1 MIVGLEQPCSL
12 SRMKLFCTLHVLK
25 PGLLDLKEERDPEF
39 ESPKQIIDSNFEQSW
54 HSIFCLLG
62 GALGFQVK
70 EIARIAQY
78 I

>member
-1 MIVGLEQPCSL
+1 MIAGIEQPCSL

-39 ESPKQIIDSNFEQSW
+39 ESPKQIIDSSNNRGIQYFVVIGWSLRIPGQG
-54 HSIFCLLG
+54 C
-62 GALGFQVK
+62 
-70 EIARIAQY
+70 ARIAQY